1 MSDRYTFKENFTVE
15 FTIEADSYDKAY
27 KAYSQMF
34 DKNIQLGYDK
44 WRDVENKNILV
55 GQFEVK
61 TESIHGEEEWTRLCI
76 MDSCLVSSKT
86 SISYCIIHEAH
97 IC

>member
-34 DKNIQLGYDK
+34 DKNIQLGYDT
-44 WRDVENKNILV
+44 WKNVSDKDITGGKFHV
-55 GQFEVK
+55 RTKNNGE
-61 TESIHGEEEWTRLCI
+61 ESILIEELWGDMEEE
-76 MDSCLVSSKT
+76 
-86 SISYCIIHEAH
+86 E
-97 IC
+97 

>member
-15 FTIEADSYDKAY
+15 FTIEAESYDKAY

-61 TESIHGEEEWTRLCI
+61 TESLLGEEE
-76 MDSCLVSSKT
+76 
-86 SISYCIIHEAH
+86 
-97 IC
+97 